1 MVQRGGNNYWTMKQ
15 TLNIKQ
21 LACQNW
27 QTGVDDAAR
36 TENIHSSATV
46 AYQNKQYIDTNNI
59 IT

>member
-1 MVQRGGNNYWTMKQ
+1 MKQ